1 MSYFSSDSGG
11 ACLYWYP
18 RSDRTQRALSP
29 SSPGHTCL
37 WNSGPSLR
45 LKLEKEQDLRKKL
58 EKKSKSDDT
67 QAEPNSDWAEQIEVE
82 QPSSSLLVFGSADLR
97 AKDVAAV
104 VRSNLAFKIKS
115 FGLKEG
121 KKEYRDKASSEN
133 LKRHLKRIGEKG
145 CHHLSETTDTPG
157 L

>member
-1 MSYFSSDSGG
+1 MVH
-11 ACLYWYP
+11 ACTGIRDRFGP
-18 RSDRTQRALSP
+18 RWLWHQQVQENIPVEFWTFPEQQDR
-29 SSPGHTCL
+29 
-37 WNSGPSLR
+37 
-45 LKLEKEQDLRKKL
+45 RKKL
-58 EKKSKSDDT
+58 EKKSKSDDS
-67 QAEPNSDWAEQIEVE
+67 QVEPNSDWAEQIEVE